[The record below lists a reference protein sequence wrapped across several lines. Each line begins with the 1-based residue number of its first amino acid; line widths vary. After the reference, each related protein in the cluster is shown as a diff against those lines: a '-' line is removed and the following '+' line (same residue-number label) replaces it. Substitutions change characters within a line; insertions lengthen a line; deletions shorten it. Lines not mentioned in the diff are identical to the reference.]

1 MRGTAQCCWLS
12 EAAAPGGPQ
21 ALPRQDLGTFPLWLA
36 GVHVGTEAT
45 GNLLPA
51 PSHVCLLGSA
61 IRAVAKNT
69 APGAAL
75 PAGEWGTVQL
85 RGSWRVGQTAGG
97 SRNFASYPTNPCFP
111 FSVPEGPGP
120 RCVRI
125 TLHQHCRPSDTE
137 FHPIGFHIF
146 QASSLP
152 QGGRGSRRGPQRIC
166 ILASIVPTEGSG
178 LSHLGSPCPSRRCLE
193 PAQGPLPSPSSQR
206 QGRRWPLEGPG
217 AWEVGRADPGRA
229 GFRRGW

>member
-1 MRGTAQCCWLS
+1 MLLALRATAS
-12 EAAAPGGPQ
+12 GGPQ
-21 ALPRQDLGTFPLWLA
+21 AFPRQDLGTSPLWLA
-36 GVHVGTEAT
+36 GIHVGTEAAW
-45 GNLLPA
+45 NLLPA

-61 IRAVAKNT
+61 IRAVAKN
-69 APGAAL
+69 ASPGAAL

-85 RGSWRVGQTAGG
+85 RGSWRAGQTAGG

-125 TLHQHCRPSDTE
+125 TLHQHCQSRDTE

-152 QGGRGSRRGPQRIC
+152 QGGRESRRGLQRIC
-166 ILASIVPTEGSG
+166 ILASTVSAEGSG
-178 LSHLGSPCPSRRCLE
+178 LSHLGTQARLPLLFEALPGTRT
-193 PAQGPLPSPSSQR
+193 GPLPSPSSQR
-206 QGRRWPLEGPG
+206 
-217 AWEVGRADPGRA
+217 
-229 GFRRGW
+229 RG